1 MNLIKNYSQ
10 NFSLP
15 KREKK
20 LIKYIIIHYT
30 GMKKEELAIK
40 RLCDPKSKVSSH
52 YFLKKNGEI
61 INFIPDLYTAWHAG
75 NSCWNKINSLN
86 RFSIGIEISNPGHD
100 FYYSNFSLKQ
110 IKALERLLKLLMKN
124 YKISIKNVLGH
135 SDIAPN
141 RKKDPGEKFPWKI
154 LFKKGFIN
162 WHKLVEKKMRIHR
175 GKKLSLIEE
184 KIFLKN
190 LYKFGYCRIKK
201 ENSLKNKIYLTKAF
215 QRRFRQGL
223 VNGKIDKECFLI
235 SKSLIKT
242 NNYT

>member
-141 RKKDPGEKFPWKI
+141 RKKDPGEKFPWQ
-154 LFKKGFIN
+154 FFSKKKLCF
-162 WHKLVEKKMRIHR
+162 WHKLDLKKIKTYRKIKIR
-175 GKKLSLIEE
+175 KNDE
-184 KIFLKN
+184 KIFLNN
-190 LYKFGYCRIKK
+190 LYKIGYCRIKN
-201 ENSLKNKIYLTKAF
+201 NSLSNNKKNLVIAF
-215 QRRFRQGL
+215 QRRFRQSLINGL
-223 VNGKIDKECFLI
+223 IDKECLLI
-235 SKSLIKT
+235 SKSLL
-242 NNYT
+242 NS